1 MCPRTIS
8 PATAALISAC
18 NEAGETVSARQI
30 ERWRQ
35 LDLLPRP
42 ARHAL
47 GRGRGSTTTYPE
59 QTVDTAVAVARSLR
73 TGHRLDQVALV
84 LFADGIPVPESAIRR
99 AFIALLDQLDATIV
113 ADDGSVDPFARAED
127 FATTSQKALLRRPH
141 WRHRRRRLRG
151 VAESPDSAFGSLI
164 TNIGRSVL
172 GDTPPPD
179 ALDEMAQAFGYS
191 TKTNDAD
198 RPDAPP
204 IDGAAL
210 GDRLDQLTLPTL
222 HTAATEASLNDLIT
236 ARDCL
241 IALCGPTDE
250 APDITRSLMAAA
262 RDAGHPAPLQPAT
275 DPLIQAIEVLA
286 LASLR
291 DPATGANKTLDD
303 LQATARYVAALRGMG
318 DILTPDEMHLVL
330 SGGLDDP
337 TTPASQSSRICDRL
351 EEHYRQQPEQARILL
366 ESRGTA

>member
-1 MCPRTIS
+1 MPARAIS
-8 PATAALISAC
+8 PATAALIAAC
-18 NEAGETVSARQI
+18 KEAGETVSARQI

-59 QTVDTAVAVARSLR
+59 QTAEAAVAVARSLR

-84 LFADGIPVPESAIRR
+84 LFAEDIPVPEPAIRR

-113 ADDGSVDPFARAED
+113 ADDGSDDSFARAED

-164 TNIGRSVL
+164 TNIGRSIL

-191 TKTNDAD
+191 TDTNRAE

-204 IDGAAL
+204 VDGAAL
-210 GDRLDQLTLPTL
+210 AERLSQLTLRIL
-222 HTAATEASLNDLIT
+222 RTAATEVSLSDLT
-236 ARDCL
+236 AARDCL
-241 IALCGPTDE
+241 IAVRGTTDE

-262 RDAGHPAPLQPAT
+262 RDAGHPAPLQPPT
-275 DPLIQAIEVLA
+275 DPLIQATEVLA

-291 DPATGANKTLDD
+291 DPATGVNKALDD
-303 LQATARYVAALRGMG
+303 LQATARYVIALRGMG
-318 DILTPDEMHLVL
+318 DVLTTDEMRLVL
-330 SGGLDDP
+330 GGGLDDP
-337 TTPASQSSRICDRL
+337 TTPASQSSRVCALL
-351 EEHYRQQPEQARILL
+351 EEHYRQQPEQARVLL
-366 ESRGTA
+366 EIRGTA